1 MAGRLDGWNA
11 IISGG
16 AAGAGG
22 AASDIY
28 AREGAHVAIIDRQ
41 AEAGQARA
49 DAITAAG
56 GQAFFLQ
63 ADVSQADQVNAAVKT
78 ALDRFD
84 GRVDTLFNH
93 AGTLVVKP
101 FLETTEE
108 EWDWLMGVNVKS
120 MYLMTRAVL
129 PAMLKLGT
137 GSIVNTSSISAV
149 AGTPNEVLY
158 CTSKGACH
166 MFTRAI
172 AIEYRDQGIRCN
184 AVCPGFIRT
193 DHGLRELKELR
204 ALNARLLLLR
214 EEMVTHFDQHLDP
227 AKVSD
232 DVFAAALA
240 VESVPSAYIQSYL
253 SLKEQKDMLHQ
264 AFLKWKGAHEQVDD
278 ILVIGMRA

>member
-63 ADVSQADQVNAAVKT
+63 ADVSQADQVNAAVQT

-204 ALNARLLLLR
+204 ALN
-214 EEMVTHFDQHLDP
+214 V
-227 AKVSD
+227 KVSEED
-232 DVFAAALA
+232 IATLQGRICEPEEVGYAALFLA
-240 VESVPSAYIQSYL
+240 SREASFVNGETLFV
-253 SLKEQKDMLHQ
+253 DNGMLV
-264 AFLKWKGAHEQVDD
+264 GT
-278 ILVIGMRA
+278 